1 MFRTGHIEQTQL
13 LPAVFQLGYQV
24 ASDKAAR
31 TGDQDPDGPPSD
43 SIVTEAAS
51 IDVNIEH
58 AAPNVAVTGQ
68 SGAAVFPSLRGAAK
82 PPMVT
87 SSGMLSDE
95 NAGIEGPACHYPN
108 PAVSRL
114 NSTPT
119 A

>member
-1 MFRTGHIEQTQL
+1 MFRAGHIEQTQL
-13 LPAVFQLGYQV
+13 MPAVFQLGYQA

-31 TGDQDPDGPPSD
+31 TGDQAPHGPSD
-43 SIVTEAAS
+43 FIVTEAAS
-51 IDVNIEH
+51 IDVNTEP
-58 AAPNVAVTGQ
+58 AVPNVAVTGQ
-68 SGAAVFPSLRGAAK
+68 SGAVVFPSLRGAAK

-119 A
+119 G